1 MSSTLSLIQS
11 AFGISSTL
19 YTVLQCNKS
28 STSIELKKS
37 YRIAA
42 LKYHPDR
49 CVESSNSNGDSVSS
63 TLKFQAVSAAY
74 QVLSN
79 EKHRFVYD
87 STGQILEEDEDEY
100 DTSHTNNDDCPNN
113 NSHQQQWEEFFNS
126 IFNEIITT
134 GSNHAT
140 SAGSFRGSKDEQR
153 DVLQYYTMCKGVMN
167 KVVEC
172 IIHGSIDD
180 VDRYMND
187 IIEPA
192 VVRGDV
198 EDYSGIRDNLKEV
211 HRKKRGR
218 ILEDSSSSEDEQH
231 IATTTNRKK
240 SKSKH
245 NTLLIDTD
253 DESDTAPSTKKRPSS
268 VTADN
273 NTSMSK
279 KDKMNFR
286 VAKKRKAKAEKE
298 MEISSIINSKNWD
311 DASSAFHHASSQQ
324 QSRKKKKNMGDLSD
338 ALLDNIEKK
347 YGGRV
352 NCKEKPQKKRR

>member
-1 MSSTLSLIQS
+1 MSSSTLSLIQS

-28 STSIELKKS
+28 STSIQLKKS
-37 YRIAA
+37 YRKAA

-49 CVESSNSNGDSVSS
+49 CVESSNNDCDTASS

-79 EKHRFVYD
+79 DKRRSVYD
-87 STGQILEEDEDEY
+87 STGQIIDDEDEHY
-100 DTSHTNNDDCPNN
+100 TSHTNNNDSPNN
-113 NSHQQQWEEFFNS
+113 NTHQQQQWEEFFTS

-134 GSNHAT
+134 GSNHAV
-140 SAGSFRGSKDEQR
+140 SASSFRGSKEEQR
-153 DVLQYYTMCKGVMN
+153 DVLHYYTMCKGDMN

-180 VDRYMND
+180 VNRYMND

-198 EDYSGIRDNLKEV
+198 EDYSGIRDNLKKV
-211 HRKKRGR
+211 QKKKRRR
-218 ILEDSSSSEDEQH
+218 ILEDSSSEDEQP
-231 IATTTNRKK
+231 IATTNKIIKSRRKP
-240 SKSKH
+240 KH
-245 NTLLIDTD
+245 NSLLIDTD
-253 DESDTAPSTKKRPSS
+253 DESDSASSPKKQPSG
-268 VTADN
+268 VTDN
-273 NTSMSK
+273 NNMSMSK
-279 KDKMNFR
+279 KDKMEFR
-286 VAKKRKAKAEKE
+286 VVKKRKGKAEKE

-311 DASSAFHHASSQQ
+311 ASSAFHHASSQQ
-324 QSRKKKKNMGDLSD
+324 QQGRKKKKNMGDLSD

-347 YGGRV
+347 YGG
-352 NCKEKPQKKRR
+352 NSKKKTKKRR